1 MKSKTKFPISNRFET
16 IKQMYKSRKK
26 DGFDIEA
33 FDVLSMDLI
42 NLLGECTMAG
52 VTEVEGLH
60 VDKWKD
66 RVWNLIE
73 NAGLLPEYRDEE
85 DDSNFVEIVD
95 TWYTDED

>member
-1 MKSKTKFPISNRFET
+1 MKSKTKFPITNRFET
-16 IKQMYKSRKK
+16 IKQMYKNRNKG
-26 DGFDIEA
+26 GFDIEA

-60 VDKWKD
+60 IDKWKD

-85 DDSNFVEIVD
+85 DDSKFVEIVD